1 MKWMAFLGRQTIV
14 RLGAVAYLVAV
25 AWTVLTA
32 AVRPRHWPRPVRNVL
47 ARQILFTG
55 FEATRFVSL
64 IALLVGLSVVLQA
77 QVFLRKFGQSGLL
90 GPILIMVLIR
100 EVGPLLTNFVVIGR
114 SGTAMA
120 TELASMKVNG
130 EVKLLD
136 AQGLDP
142 FLYLVMPRV
151 LGAAISIFCL
161 TIIFVAVSFL
171 SGFASGLLMGA
182 QTGGPD
188 VFVRSVFGAVTKA
201 DILNLLIKSFVPG
214 LLTGVICCT
223 EGLSVRGAVTEIPQ
237 AASRALV
244 RSTMALFITS
254 ALVSLVTYL

>member
-1 MKWMAFLGRQTIV
+1 MKSLAAIGRFTIGKIQSV
-14 RLGAVAYLVAV
+14 TYLVAV
-25 AWTVLTA
+25 VWAVLVA
-32 AVRPRHWPRPVRNVL
+32 ALKPGHWPKPVRNVL

-55 FEATRFVSL
+55 YEASRFVSVL
-64 IALLVGLSVVLQA
+64 AVLVGLAVVLQA
-77 QVFLRKFGQSGLL
+77 QVALRKFGQSGLL
-90 GPILIMVLIR
+90 GPILVMVLIR
-100 EVGPLLTNFVVIGR
+100 EVGPLLTNFLVIGR

-120 TELASMKVNG
+120 TEMASMKVNG

-161 TIIFVAVSFL
+161 TVIFVAVSFL

-182 QTGGPD
+182 QTGGPG
-188 VFVRSVFGAVTKA
+188 VFVQSVFGALTKA

-223 EGLSVRGAVTEIPQ
+223 EGLSVRGSVTEIPQ